1 MSLTAYRRTNSMTEA
16 PRAAERRLMT
26 EITAEMITARDTE
39 RRGQALIEPLHR
51 NRELWGVFSAT
62 CGAQGNELP
71 MPLRASI
78 ISLALWVDRY
88 TTDVVA
94 GREPIDGLISVNMA
108 IIDGLGTLPSQNAA
122 AG

>member
-26 EITAEMITARDTE
+26 EITAEMIAARDTE

-71 MPLRASI
+71 KPLRASI
-78 ISLALWVDRY
+78 VSLALWVDRY

-108 IIDGLGTLPSQNAA
+108 IIDGLGTLPPQNAA

>member
-26 EITAEMITARDTE
+26 EITAEMIAARDTE

>member
-26 EITAEMITARDTE
+26 EITAEMIAARDAE
-39 RRGQALIEPLHR
+39 GRGQALIEPLHR

-71 MPLRASI
+71 KSLRASI

-88 TTDVVA
+88 TTHVVA
-94 GREPIDGLISVNMA
+94 GREPIDELISVNMV
-108 IIDGLGTLPSQNAA
+108 IIDGLGALPTQNAA